1 MSDSTGIAALL
12 EARLRAL
19 GVSRVY
25 GSALG
30 GLEHIEVEDP
40 DIAVLLA
47 DADGRIGHW
56 DGSGR
61 LGAALLDGPIL
72 HLSSCPGGVAPLQT
86 VRSVDELFD
95 ALADPPGMVLPGT
108 LALHL
113 DLDLDQVVAPEIAAR
128 EPVRRPVMTLD
139 PSMASLNIVV
149 VVGPGVVRAGSV
161 EGLQAL
167 ARTSGFGVLN
177 TWGAKGVERWD
188 SPFHFG
194 TVGLQERDMDLAGL
208 PSADV
213 LVLSGV
219 DPEETPLDKFGN
231 LLIQEVPPTHLG
243 ALTSG
248 WTPSRKLP
256 TRPPLYDSI
265 ASVVTPMYES
275 DSVPLSGPRAALHL
289 SGALPERGI
298 VVADPGAAG
307 FWIAR
312 TLPTSFP
319 GSVCVPAT
327 FIAGFA
333 AAAAFV
339 CALEKR
345 PCLAVS
351 DQIDGPDGIDETSAA
366 VLELAEGVGLPV
378 ALQLWGPGGRLE
390 SSTSHVE
397 MLASALETQTVRIDE
412 VPVDVEDI
420 EGLEAVAGELI
431 AWLPP
436 SDA

>member
-1 MSDSTGIAALL
+1 M
-12 EARLRAL
+12 
-19 GVSRVY
+19 
-25 GSALG
+25 G

-86 VRSVDELFD
+86 VASVDDLFD

-113 DLDLDQVVAPEIAAR
+113 DLDLDQLVAPELASR

-139 PSMASLNIVV
+139 PSMASLNIIV
-149 VVGPGVVRAGSV
+149 VVGPGVVRSGSV

-194 TVGLQERDMDLAGL
+194 TVGLQERDMELAGL
-208 PSADV
+208 TSADV

-219 DPEETPLDKFGN
+219 DPDETPLDSFGN
-231 LLIQEVPPTHLG
+231 LLMQEVPPTHLG

-248 WTPSRKLP
+248 WTPSRDLP
-256 TRPPLYDSI
+256 TRPPLYDAIS
-265 ASVVTPMYES
+265 SVVTPMYES

-289 SGALPERGI
+289 SGALPDRGI

-351 DQIDGPDGIDETSAA
+351 DQINGPDGIDETSAA
-366 VLELAEGVGLPV
+366 VLELAEAMGLPV
-378 ALQLWGPGGRLE
+378 ALQLWGPGGQLE

-412 VPVDVEDI
+412 VPVDVEDV
-420 EGLEAVAGELI
+420 EALEAVAGRLI
-431 AWLPP
+431 AWPSP